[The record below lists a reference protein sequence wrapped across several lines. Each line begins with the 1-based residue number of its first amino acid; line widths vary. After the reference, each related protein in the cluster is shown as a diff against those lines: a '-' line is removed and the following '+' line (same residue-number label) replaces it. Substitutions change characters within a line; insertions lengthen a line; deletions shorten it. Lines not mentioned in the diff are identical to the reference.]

1 MCVRVCMHVSLCV
14 CVRACVWVMC
24 VCVCVCVYVF
34 AMILLAPGVCV
45 TSTLHKSHDH
55 VLVVKWG
62 WWGTRLHLLVQ
73 WHLEVF
79 SVYQRGAGLKLEP
92 ETGLMSDP

>member
-1 MCVRVCMHVSLCV
+1 MCLRVCLHVCVRM
-14 CVRACVWVMC
+14 CVRACAC

-55 VLVVKWG
+55 VLVVKWA
-62 WWGTRLHLLVQ
+62 WWGTPLHLLVQ

-79 SVYQRGAGLKLEP
+79 SVYQRGASLKLEP